1 MQMYLGGAALAQRY
15 PRLKLAKCMTK
26 GCKSQS
32 SFVLAS
38 LAGTQLSSQHCG
50 GHVML
55 AASRRAVPI
64 VTDPVELEQRLEP
77 RKTVLERELQEAKAA
92 REAAELA
99 THGRALKA
107 AGRRGKVYVRQDGA
121 VECELQAGMTIRPC
135 CLLEALR
142 MAGVQKPARDL
153 VGHTGCC
160 QASGRRRKAAA

>member
-1 MQMYLGGAALAQRY
+1 MQMYLGGVALAQRY

-26 GCKSQS
+26 GCKGQS

-38 LAGTQLSSQHCG
+38 PAGAQLSSQQCG
-50 GHVML
+50 GHVLL

-64 VTDPVELEQRLEP
+64 VTDPTELEQWLEP
-77 RKTVLERELQEAKAA
+77 RKSVLERELQEAEAA

-107 AGRRGKVYVRQDGA
+107 TGRRGKVYVRHDGA
-121 VECELQAGMTIRPC
+121 VECELHAGMTIRPC

-142 MAGVQKPARDL
+142 MAGVRKPAKDL
-153 VGHTGCC
+153 VGHTESC
-160 QASGRRRKAAA
+160 QASGRRKAAA